1 MFPVFKWSPAV
12 VVLAILP
19 VAVIAACTDD
29 AQTDATTVKSTF
41 TATPTVLVR
50 PPRPTYTPT
59 LTPSPTFA
67 PTDTP
72 EPEPTFTP
80 THSPT
85 ATPTNT
91 ATLSPTATPTDT
103 ATPSPTSTLT
113 PTATLVP
120 TATPT
125 DTPTPSP
132 TATPTPVPTPTLI
145 PTATP
150 ADTPTPSPT
159 PTPTPTETPAAT
171 PTVASTSEPTATFS
185 PTPSPTPTATPTP
198 SGDVNRP
205 THIAATTGGDGEIHV
220 SWIPPTGDVDLD
232 ISVINQ
238 TVRWR
243 IAGRADE
250 LAVKTLPATEDS
262 YTISRLQPGT
272 DYDLTIAAVTSAG
285 RYNALDPD
293 TGDQWW
299 QTITSG
305 GDPPTPTPITTPTP
319 TITPTS
325 TGTPTRTPTVTP
337 TETPTKTPTIT
348 PTKPPATPVPAHALE
363 KRATRLDAQ
372 PGSET
377 GQIVISWTPA
387 KGSSTSTITGQ
398 IVRWSPPNSEGV
410 SSMTLPASA
419 TSYTILGLNS
429 GTTYAAT
436 VDTLVNNISHATF
449 DDRGNRWFVRATPTP

>member
-1 MFPVFKWSPAV
+1 MFPFSIWSPVV

-29 AQTDATTVKSTF
+29 AQTDTTTVESTF
-41 TATPTVLVR
+41 TATPTVLIR

-59 LTPSPTFA
+59 LTPSPTFG

-72 EPEPTFTP
+72 EPEPTLTP
-80 THSPT
+80 TPSPT
-85 ATPTNT
+85 ATPTHT
-91 ATLSPTATPTDT
+91 ATLSPTPMPVDT
-103 ATPSPTSTLT
+103 ATPSPTPTPT

-125 DTPTPSP
+125 DTPTPLPTPTPAPTPTLVP
-132 TATPTPVPTPTLI
+132 TATPT
-145 PTATP
+145 
-150 ADTPTPSPT
+150 DTPTPLPT

-171 PTVASTSEPTATFS
+171 PTVTSTSEPTATFS
-185 PTPSPTPTATPTP
+185 PTPSPTPTTTPTP

-232 ISVINQ
+232 ISVVNQ

-250 LAVKTLPATEDS
+250 IVAVKTLPADTDS
-262 YTISRLQPGT
+262 YTVSRLQPGT
-272 DYDLTIAAVTSAG
+272 DYDLTVAAVTSAG
-285 RYNALDPD
+285 RYNAIDPD

-305 GDPPTPTPITTPTP
+305 GEPPTPTPISTPTA

-337 TETPTKTPTIT
+337 TETPTQTPTIT
-348 PTKPPATPVPAHALE
+348 PTKPPATPVPAHAVE
-363 KRATRLDAQ
+363 KRATRLSAKA
-372 PGSET
+372 GNEA
-377 GQIVISWTPA
+377 GEIVISWTPA

-398 IVRWSPPNSEGV
+398 IVRWSPPNGDGL
-410 SSMTLPASA
+410 SSMSLPAIE
-419 TSYTILGLNS
+419 TNYTISKLTS
-429 GTTYAAT
+429 ETTYRAT
-436 VDTLVNNISHATF
+436 VDTLVNNTSFEAL
-449 DDRGNRWFVRATPTP
+449 DDRGSRKFVTATAP